1 MYNQEEEPIRKGPW
15 TMEEDLQ
22 LLNHIACHG
31 EGRWD
36 FAAKTAGLRR
46 NGKSC
51 RMRWVNYLRPDL
63 KRGNITPQEERLII
77 ELQSRWGNR
86 WSLIARRLPG
96 RTDNEIKNYWRTRLK
111 RKFHTPNTENQS
123 SKRCIYSSS
132 MPNPF
137 VQQNSGVEFDG
148 GLQAQIN
155 LQPSVTLNN
164 IVIDFDE
171 QLANQE
177 IIDSV
182 RVTNGINNL
191 EECSCFGVVEGMP
204 MPYEES
210 YEGMLSEL
218 YGHVTHGGAV
228 SQFNGF

>member
-1 MYNQEEEPIRKGPW
+1 
-15 TMEEDLQ
+15 
-22 LLNHIACHG
+22 
-31 EGRWD
+31 
-36 FAAKTAGLRR
+36 
-46 NGKSC
+46 
-51 RMRWVNYLRPDL
+51 
-63 KRGNITPQEERLII
+63 
-77 ELQSRWGNR
+77 
-86 WSLIARRLPG
+86 
-96 RTDNEIKNYWRTRLK
+96 
-111 RKFHTPNTENQS
+111 
-123 SKRCIYSSS
+123 

-148 GLQAQIN
+148 GPQAQIN

-191 EECSCFGVVEGMP
+191 EECSCSGVVDGMT
-204 MPYEES
+204 MPYEEES
-210 YEGMLSEL
+210 YKAVLSEL
-218 YGHVTHGGAV
+218 YGHVTHGGAL